1 MSNEE
6 AIKWICSTVSLSYG
20 GNMTKHLSSIDI
32 SNLPEN
38 LPLVIEKLEA
48 LKARVDELQKT
59 LPRGPLA
66 PRPTLEAARRDAL
79 KLKLELDGLEA
90 NYSETLALDMVD
102 SKMHEQLCEVGEARK
117 AVGGLYVE
125 CEALLDVIN
134 PSMKALRGKLQE
146 KVLGKLDELHA
157 DIKAV
162 LKEIQDIVF
171 QTPELGMTFAE
182 WKDLTLAERRSL
194 RSRGRPTAPLE
205 AQIIRT
211 HRHLLDTV
219 AVVNGLSGGKIRT
232 VEEAIDGVELSKRGR
247 PQVSEL
253 GKMDR
258 VLANLRKRLEEVAS
272 TPSTGNRHDKKVAN
286 LMAQIAEMESS
297 IAESE
302 AELGEMESA
311 KRQLE
316 ILRAKHR
323 DMVVAEVAA
332 TGENQIALLMA
343 TIRNEDAQLDVI
355 EKILK
360 IDPEDRVTVT
370 SKVNPKETRLRFD
383 RLRMSGAMKDSEFE
397 ELNRLEHRQDSF
409 AYSRNR

>member
-1 MSNEE
+1 
-6 AIKWICSTVSLSYG
+6 
-20 GNMTKHLSSIDI
+20 MTTHLSSIDI

-38 LPLVIEKLEA
+38 LPLVIEKLAA

-90 NYSETLALDMVD
+90 TYNETLALDLVD

-117 AVGGLYVE
+117 AVGSLYVE
-125 CEALLDVIN
+125 CDALLDVIT
-134 PSMKALRGKLQE
+134 PSMKALRGKVQDN
-146 KVLGKLDELHA
+146 VLAKLDELHA
-157 DIKAV
+157 DIKAL

-171 QTPELGMTFAE
+171 KTPELGMTFAE
-182 WKDLTLAERRSL
+182 WNELSLADRKSL

-211 HRHLLDTV
+211 HRHLLDCV
-219 AVVNGLSGGKIRT
+219 AVVNGLSEGKIRT
-232 VEEAIDGVELSKRGR
+232 VDEAINGVELSKRGR

-258 VLANLRKRLEEVAS
+258 QLSNLRKRLEEVAS
-272 TPSTGNRHDKKVAN
+272 TPSVRQDKKVAS
-286 LMAQIAEMESS
+286 LMEQIAEMEQS

-302 AELGEMESA
+302 AELGDMEAA

-323 DMVVAEVAA
+323 DMVVAEVTA

-343 TIRNEDAQLDVI
+343 TIRNENAQLDVI
-355 EKILK
+355 EKILA

-383 RLRMSGAMKDSEFE
+383 RLRMSGGMNEMELE
-397 ELNRLEHRQDSF
+397 EMNRLEHRQDTF

>member
-1 MSNEE
+1 MN
-6 AIKWICSTVSLSYG
+6 T
-20 GNMTKHLSSIDI
+20 HLSSIDI

-38 LPLVIEKLEA
+38 LPLVIEKLAA

-90 NYSETLALDMVD
+90 EYNETLALDLVD
-102 SKMHEQLCEVGEARK
+102 SKMHSQLCEVGEARK
-117 AVGGLYVE
+117 AVGSLYVE
-125 CEALLDVIN
+125 CEALLEVIT
-134 PSMKALRGKLQE
+134 PSMKALRGKV
-146 KVLGKLDELHA
+146 KDTVLAKLDELHA
-157 DIKAV
+157 DIKAL
-162 LKEIQDIVF
+162 LKEIQGIVF
-171 QTPELGMTFAE
+171 KTPELGMTFAE
-182 WKDLTLAERRSL
+182 WNELSLADRKSL

-205 AQIIRT
+205 AQILRT
-211 HRHLLDTV
+211 HRHLLDCV
-219 AVVNGLSGGKIRT
+219 AVVNGLSEGKIRT
-232 VEEAIDGVELSKRGR
+232 VDEAIEGVELSKRGR

-258 VLANLRKRLEEVAS
+258 QLSNLRKRLEEVAS
-272 TPSTGNRHDKKVAN
+272 APHDDRKDKKVAR
-286 LMAQIAEMESS
+286 LMGEIAEMEQS
-297 IAESE
+297 IKESE
-302 AELGEMESA
+302 AELGEMEAA

-332 TGENQIALLMA
+332 TGENQIALLLA

-355 EKILK
+355 EKILA

-370 SKVNPKETRLRFD
+370 SKVNPKETRIRFD
-383 RLRMSGAMKDSEFE
+383 RLRKSGGMNENEFE
-397 ELNRLEHRQDSF
+397 ELNRLEHRQDIF